1 MQDGLHGTRLK
12 GTNKFLCNM
21 DADPLSRHS
30 KGNLHTSL
38 RDFRLSDAVGPE
50 T

>member
-1 MQDGLHGTRLK
+1 
-12 GTNKFLCNM
+12 M
-21 DADPLSRHS
+21 DADLLCHHS

-38 RDFRLSDAVGPE
+38 RDIRLNDAVGLG